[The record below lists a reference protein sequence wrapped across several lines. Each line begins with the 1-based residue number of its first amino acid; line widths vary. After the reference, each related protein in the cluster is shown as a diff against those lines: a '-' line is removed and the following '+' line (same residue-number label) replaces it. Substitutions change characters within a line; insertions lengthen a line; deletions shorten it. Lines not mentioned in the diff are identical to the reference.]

1 MGQIPLDHQV
11 ALSLLLLLAAFLG
24 MVIGV
29 EREAKSHA
37 AGMRTHMLVCTGSCL
52 FTILSEFAFAPGDP
66 GRVASQILPGIGF
79 LGAGIILERQ
89 AGVKNL
95 TTAAGVWSTAAI
107 GMAVGSGAW
116 FLAIVATIMVWLIL
130 AVLFRVE
137 QRYMK
142 TKAEIKVPETQ

>member
-1 MGQIPLDHQV
+1 MPLQ
-11 ALSLLLLLAAFLG
+11 LQLELTLLLLLAAFLG

-29 EREAKSHA
+29 EREAKAHA
-37 AGMRTHMLVCTGSCL
+37 AGMRTHMLVCLGSCL
-52 FTILSEFAFAPGDP
+52 FTILSEYAFEPGDP

-89 AGVKNL
+89 ASVKNL

-116 FLAIVATIMVWLIL
+116 FLAIVATVMVWLIL
-130 AVLFRVE
+130 AILFRFE
-137 QRYMK
+137 LRYLG
-142 TKAEIKVPETQ
+142 TKNNTNDE